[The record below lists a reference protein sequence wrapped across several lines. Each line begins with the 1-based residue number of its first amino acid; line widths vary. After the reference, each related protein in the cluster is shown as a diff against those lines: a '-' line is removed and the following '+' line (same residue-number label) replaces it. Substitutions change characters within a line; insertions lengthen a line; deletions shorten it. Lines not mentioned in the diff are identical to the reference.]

1 MLLCYSWK
9 VGYVKPLLG
18 VCACVC
24 VCTTVGRIRTCSKAF
39 NVRLPPRSVCAQQM
53 CGYWARGASTCEAR
67 EASALLFMC
76 LRLPGLCYF
85 LLSLCSA
92 ALAPA
97 PSSHSAALAGVL
109 RLTLPRRAALCRHA
123 AAATVLSV
131 ARRPS
136 RTQNTHTHHYVVF
149 SCTFTLH

>member
-1 MLLCYSWK
+1 MC
-9 VGYVKPLLG
+9 VG
-18 VCACVC
+18 
-24 VCTTVGRIRTCSKAF
+24 TTVGRIRTCSKSF
-39 NVRLPPRSVCAQQM
+39 NVRLPPRSVCAEQM
-53 CGYWARGASTCEAR
+53 CGYSAHSSSTCKER
-67 EASALLFMC
+67 EALALLFMC

-97 PSSHSAALAGVL
+97 PSSHSAALACVL
-109 RLTLPRRAALCRHA
+109 HLTLPRRSALCRHA

-136 RTQNTHTHHYVVF
+136 RTQNTHAQLTHTHTHTG
-149 SCTFTLH
+149 SASLLINSAWCSGSTQGIN